1 MDEISN
7 ILFKNR
13 VAFLATTK
21 NSSIYPTA
29 IKIDVRAPTS
39 DVAPPSTNPETT
51 DKYTAKKISS
61 NIMIPK
67 ISSVSLLPD
76 LLKSTITFATIALDE
91 IVIIPAII
99 NVSNKGNP
107 LYIRK
112 VNLI

>member
-1 MDEISN
+1 
-7 ILFKNR
+7 
-13 VAFLATTK
+13 
-21 NSSIYPTA
+21 
-29 IKIDVRAPTS
+29 
-39 DVAPPSTNPETT
+39 
-51 DKYTAKKISS
+51 
-61 NIMIPK
+61 MIPK